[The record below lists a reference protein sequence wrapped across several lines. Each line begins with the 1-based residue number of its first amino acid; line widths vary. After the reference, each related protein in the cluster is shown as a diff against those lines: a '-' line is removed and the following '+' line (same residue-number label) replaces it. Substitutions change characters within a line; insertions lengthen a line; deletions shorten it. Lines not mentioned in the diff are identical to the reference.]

1 MTSATE
7 CAQTTDRRRCIGILP
22 FGDIPEITA
31 KSIAG
36 HILGHLRLPVDILPP
51 SAPPSFA
58 LDERR
63 LQYDAGSILKT
74 IECARHDAYD
84 KLIGV
89 VDVDLFVPILT
100 YVFGEARQ
108 GGRCGV
114 VSIYRLKK
122 NPDGAPAKAS
132 VELERTAKVALH
144 ELGHLLDLHHCMEE
158 NCLMHFSGGIEDLDR
173 APLYYC
179 RYCTVFLGDALR
191 PGRVSQWAP

>member
-1 MTSATE
+1 MTSALDSS
-7 CAQTTDRRRCIGILP
+7 QTTESRRRIGILP
-22 FGDIPEITA
+22 LGNVPEITS

-51 SAPPSFA
+51 LAPPSFA

-63 LQYDAGSILKT
+63 LQHNAGSILNAM
-74 IECARHDAYD
+74 EYARHDAYD

-100 YVFGEARQ
+100 YVFGEAEQ
-108 GGRCGV
+108 GGRCGL

-122 NPDGAPAKAS
+122 NPDGAPVKAS
-132 VELERTAKVALH
+132 IQLERTAKVALH
-144 ELGHLLDLHHCMEE
+144 ELGHLFDLHHCMEE
-158 NCLMHFSGGIEDLDR
+158 ECLMHFSGGMEDLDR

-179 RYCTVFLGDALR
+179 RYCTVFFRDALR
-191 PGRVSQWAP
+191 AGREPQCPP

>member
-1 MTSATE
+1 MTSALDS
-7 CAQTTDRRRCIGILP
+7 AQTTERRRRIGILP
-22 FGDIPEITA
+22 LGNVAEITS

-51 SAPPSFA
+51 LAPPSFA

-63 LQYDAGSILKT
+63 LQYDAGSILKAM
-74 IECARHDAYD
+74 ERARHDAYD

-100 YVFGEARQ
+100 YVFGEAKQ
-108 GGRCGV
+108 GGRCGL

-122 NPDGAPAKAS
+122 NSDGSSAKAS
-132 VELERTAKVALH
+132 AQLERTAKVALH
-144 ELGHLLDLHHCMEE
+144 ELGHLFDLHHCMEE
-158 NCLMHFSGGIEDLDR
+158 ECLMHFSGGMEDLDR

-179 RYCTVFLGDALR
+179 RYCTVFFRDALR
-191 PGRVSQWAP
+191 SDRGPQGAP

>member
-1 MTSATE
+1 MTSALDS
-7 CAQTTDRRRCIGILP
+7 AQTTERRRRIGILP
-22 FGDIPEITA
+22 LGNVPEITS

-51 SAPPSFA
+51 LSPPSFA

-63 LQYDAGSILKT
+63 LQYDAGSILNAM
-74 IECARHDAYD
+74 EYARNDAYD

-100 YVFGEARQ
+100 YVFGEAKQ
-108 GGRCGV
+108 AGRCGM

-122 NPDGAPAKAS
+122 NSDGSPAKAS
-132 VELERTAKVALH
+132 VQLERTAKVALH
-144 ELGHLLDLHHCMEE
+144 ELGHLFDLHHCMEE
-158 NCLMHFSGGIEDLDR
+158 KCLMHFSGGMEDLDR

-179 RYCTVFLGDALR
+179 RYCTVFFRDALR
-191 PGRVSQWAP
+191 AGRGPQGSP

>member
-1 MTSATE
+1 MTSAVA
-7 CAQTTDRRRCIGILP
+7 CAQTTHRRRRIGILP

-51 SAPPSFA
+51 LAPPSFA
-58 LDERR
+58 LDDRR
-63 LQYDAGSILKT
+63 LQYDAGSILKA
-74 IECARHDAYD
+74 IECVRDDAYD

-100 YVFGEARQ
+100 YVFGEAKQ
-108 GGRCGV
+108 GGRCGL

-122 NPDGAPAKAS
+122 NPDGSAVKAS
-132 VELERTAKVALH
+132 VQLERTAKVALH
-144 ELGHLLDLHHCMEE
+144 ELGHLFDLHHCLEAK
-158 NCLMHFSGGIEDLDR
+158 CLMHFSGGMVDMDR

-179 RYCTVFLGDALR
+179 RYCTVFLRDALR
-191 PGRVSQWAP
+191 CGGGPRWTP

>member
-1 MTSATE
+1 MI
-7 CAQTTDRRRCIGILP
+7 DRRNRIGILP
-22 FGDIPEITA
+22 LGDIPEITA

-51 SAPPSFA
+51 IAPPDFA
-58 LDERR
+58 LNERR

-74 IECARHDAYD
+74 MECARNDTYE

-100 YVFGEARQ
+100 YVFGEAKQ

-122 NPDGAPAKAS
+122 NSDGTPVKTA
-132 VELERTAKVALH
+132 VQLERTAKVALH
-144 ELGHLLDLHHCMEE
+144 ELGHLFDLHHCMEE
-158 NCLMHFSGGIEDLDR
+158 RCLMHFSGGMVDLDR
-173 APLYYC
+173 TPLYYC
-179 RYCTVFLGDALR
+179 RYCTIFLRDALPPVRR
-191 PGRVSQWAP
+191 PQWSP